1 MRRTTSTATS
11 ADASREGAPAMQTI
25 RRVLPYLWPADA
37 FWVRRRVV
45 IALLLFRGGAQKY
58 DLQYFLG
65 LKQLQTGEEHLLLSE
80 NEEFAAKCLFEL
92 VPVFFRSQLVGIL
105 DNQWPEVLN
114 AIDLNQLQAQLC
126 LLALEKV
133 LARSLVLFYCLL
145 AAEKLFH
152 LLDLLL

>member
-1 MRRTTSTATS
+1 MSHVDGNIGKYLLYLFGLQRAFEV
-11 ADASREGAPAMQTI
+11 D
-25 RRVLPYLWPADA
+25 VL
-37 FWVRRRVV
+37 
-45 IALLLFRGGAQKY
+45 
-58 DLQYFLG
+58 
-65 LKQLQTGEEHLLLSE
+65 EE

-92 VPVFFRSQLVGIL
+92 VAVFFRSQLVGIL